1 MEALRAGKFKDAI
14 EHFKK
19 LVKQEPRPE
28 WRAALADAY
37 IGRAKALAAKGM
49 FKEAEI
55 VLGNAVASD
64 GTVKD
69 PLFLLQC
76 LIRQG
81 QFQKALVHALIYLGA
96 EAAAVMEAAE
106 LPELTAALFLF
117 QSTKAEPSVQTL
129 SVQGPS
135 ARAKWFEAANAAL
148 AALNAWIEG
157 KSEAEIDPLLARI
170 PMRSPFK
177 ALRLIVKSLLTA
189 PHDHERARRLL
200 DAVTA
205 QSPFAPLRLAVE
217 ASFPAGPMELLETW
231 SRASAE
237 QRSFAAEACGG
248 QAAPSKL
255 LSQLLEAE
263 NSGPAALFAFLLKH
277 SVHLPEGRTR
287 GACLDL
293 LPRIP
298 DRVAQFEK
306 AFGPLRESERHRI
319 FALSAE
325 ASEQWARAEK
335 HWCAMAAEFEK
346 DASREA
352 KLSAGVVY
360 RHLADLARR
369 EDAIEGEGYGSD
381 PIAFYLKASL
391 NCDAECLPA
400 LLRLIEHHRHNGENK
415 EWHALTEDAAQ
426 RFPEE
431 SAVLLQAIDSAT
443 ARKAYKKAAG
453 FARKLLTLDPI
464 SQPAR
469 QRMIDLQISHAR
481 KQMQGKRAGLAW
493 KELSDAAQWE
503 RADSPDAGLRI
514 NQGLVGLRLDQG
526 ALAEARLREGVEV
539 AGGGL
544 SGWFRAALEEALL
557 LPSQK
562 SPIAIVG
569 LELTRAA
576 NSAPDRPQ
584 LAAIVAAMGAPSIRA
599 QPKVA
604 AALVFRIR
612 AWLQR
617 ACSLVT
623 PAAEFHALGDMLLR
637 AGAYDLLRDFALAG
651 KRREPGEPAWRFYE
665 IVARTKNN
673 PELLSM
679 REEDELTDMQDQAR
693 CRQDYHWY
701 NRVERYFD
709 SRGDDP
715 AAKQR
720 AKRRAA
726 AAGAEPPEE
735 LKMLLTMLMNNIS
748 PEEVQRLVKKLG
760 RAKAIAAIA
769 ERLCKSPLAHV
780 IPGMTPA
787 NLSEF
792 AEVLVDFA
800 AGGNRGTLF

>member
-28 WRAALADAY
+28 WRAALSDAY

-81 QFQKALVHALIYLGA
+81 QFQKALAHALSYVGV
-96 EAAAVMEAAE
+96 EAAAAMEAAE
-106 LPELTAALFLF
+106 LPELTAALFLI
-117 QSTKAEPSVQTL
+117 QTTKVEPSA
-129 SVQGPS
+129 QGPS

-148 AALNAWIEG
+148 AALTAWIEG

-189 PHDHERARRLL
+189 PHDYERARRLL

-217 ASFPAGPMELLETW
+217 ASFPAEPMELLETW

-237 QRSFAAEACGG
+237 QRSFAAEAGGG

-293 LPRIP
+293 LPCIP

-369 EDAIEGEGYGSD
+369 EDAIKGEGYGSD

-391 NCDAECLPA
+391 NCDTECLPA
-400 LLRLIEHHRHNGENK
+400 LLRLIDHHRHNGEDT
-415 EWHALTEDAAQ
+415 EWHALTEDAAR

-569 LELTRAA
+569 LELSGAA
-576 NSAPDRPQ
+576 NGAPDKPQ

-599 QPKVA
+599 QPKA
-604 AALVFRIR
+604 TAALIFRIR

-623 PAAEFHALGDMLLR
+623 PATEFHALGDMLLR
-637 AGAYDLLRDFALAG
+637 AGAYDVLRDFALAG
-651 KRREPGEPAWRFYE
+651 KRREPREPAWRFYE

-693 CRQDYHWY
+693 HRQDYHWF

-715 AAKQR
+715 AAKRR

-726 AAGAEPPEE
+726 AEAGDDAEPPEE
-735 LKMLLTMLMNNIS
+735 LKMLLAMLMNSIS
-748 PEEVQRLVKKLG
+748 PEEVRRLVKKLG
-760 RAKAIAAIA
+760 RTKAIAAIT
-769 ERLCKSPLAHV
+769 ERLSKSPLARV
-780 IPGMTPA
+780 VPGMTSA

-792 AEVLVDFA
+792 AETLVDFA
-800 AGGNRGTLF
+800 AGDDRGTLF